1 MNCWHCGTELIW
13 GGDHDCEDNEEFI
26 MVTNL
31 SCPNCQSFFLVYLP
45 ETEMRLLMK
54 QSGDNRV
61 RDTGR
66 SNLKMGEFPP
76 MERFT
81 NERRFQH

>member
-1 MNCWHCGTELIW
+1 
-13 GGDHDCEDNEEFI
+13 
-26 MVTNL
+26 
-31 SCPNCQSFFLVYLP
+31 
-45 ETEMRLLMK
+45 MRLLMK

-76 MERFT
+76 MIT
-81 NERRFQH
+81 TADL

>member
-1 MNCWHCGTELIW
+1 
-13 GGDHDCEDNEEFI
+13 
-26 MVTNL
+26 
-31 SCPNCQSFFLVYLP
+31 
-45 ETEMRLLMK
+45 MRLLMK

-76 MERFT
+76 MIIT
-81 NERRFQH
+81 ADL